1 MRGLYPFKV
10 FGVCAAMDTIL
21 ARRYLPV
28 HAPPFGAASTLG
40 SAHVSFNTKGNS
52 FTVMEPIMKALPNAR
67 HLLMYRDVRKVASAL
82 SHMIFFC
89 FFFVLSWTCI
99 RWFSGARAVAVYGGS
114 TVVVRLLFCSMYVP
128 LHRARFVPC
137 VACPPCVFVFPCCC
151 SSRRGTISLTQS
163 SSAYT
168 LSLIHI

>member
-1 MRGLYPFKV
+1 
-10 FGVCAAMDTIL
+10 MDTIL

-82 SHMIFFC
+82 SHIIVCVCLFFLLDVYSLV
-89 FFFVLSWTCI
+89 FWS
-99 RWFSGARAVAVYGGS
+99 ARGS
-114 TVVVRLLFCSMYVP
+114 CLEEV
-128 LHRARFVPC
+128 
-137 VACPPCVFVFPCCC
+137 
-151 SSRRGTISLTQS
+151 QQ
-163 SSAYT
+163 
-168 LSLIHI
+168 